1 VGTLSAQRVEWLGGS
16 NLPGF
21 STTHFEVPIRQQA
34 SPYRVTGFDP
44 MVVRIDPMSPNLSQ
58 RYKTA
63 RRFKRGS
70 QSPMAANTRRLH
82 GVIRAI

>member
-1 VGTLSAQRVEWLGGS
+1 
-16 NLPGF
+16 
-21 STTHFEVPIRQQA
+21 
-34 SPYRVTGFDP
+34 VTGFDP

-82 GVIRAI
+82 GVIRAV